1 MKCLE
6 SKPFLWMKLKKIS
19 WKHQCT
25 DNLPSSAWYLFLSS
39 PAYASK
45 LCFGFH
51 STLFIAARQGIWW
64 TVRPVWTFDCKR
76 KKKKHHPWTSF
87 ATNPLQPKERKG
99 DSRPSKGEALECLL
113 YQWTSPRWQKQCILL
128 CGWNLLFWQAI

>member
-1 MKCLE
+1 MLHSCSHALSNPKILKIPAI
-6 SKPFLWMKLKKIS
+6 SKIKITLWSVLKVKPSYGWIKKDS

-76 KKKKHHPWTSF
+76 KKKKNTIHEPVL
-87 ATNPLQPKERKG
+87 PLILFSQRKG
-99 DSRPSKGEALECLL
+99 RE
-113 YQWTSPRWQKQCILL
+113 ILGL
-128 CGWNLLFWQAI
+128 P